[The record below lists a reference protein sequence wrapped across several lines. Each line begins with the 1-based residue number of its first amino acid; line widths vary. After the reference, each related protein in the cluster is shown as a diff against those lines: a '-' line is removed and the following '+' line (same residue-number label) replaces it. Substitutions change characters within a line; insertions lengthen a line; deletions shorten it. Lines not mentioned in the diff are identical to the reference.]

1 MGMESEV
8 HYAFLHGGAQGGWVW
23 DDTIA
28 ALERQRPGLAARCRK
43 LDVPGCGE
51 KRGRDT
57 RALTVADIISELDA
71 DLAVFATR
79 DIVLVGHSQAGNLM
93 PSLAALRP
101 HAFRRL
107 IYVSC
112 SIPLPGQSVLQM
124 MGGGVHGSH
133 PDEVGWPADSRT
145 GQMHTGFQ
153 KMFCND
159 MPADEGASFSARL
172 GRDAWPDASY
182 RHSDW
187 QTRKPADLPAS
198 YVICLR
204 DNILPVAW
212 QETFARRFD
221 AKRVLRIDAG
231 HQVMKSRPHALA
243 EVLRVEAR
251 IASSAVTDP
260 LP

>member
-1 MGMESEV
+1 MDNNTV

-28 ALERQRPGLAARCRK
+28 ALERQRPGLAARCCK
-43 LDVPGCGE
+43 LDVPGCGD
-51 KRGRDT
+51 KRGRNT
-57 RALTVADIISELDA
+57 QALTVDDVIGELAA
-71 DLAVFATR
+71 DLAAFASH

-101 HAFRRL
+101 RAFRRL
-107 IYVSC
+107 VYVSC
-112 SIPLPGQSVLQM
+112 SIPLPGQTVLQM
-124 MGGGVHGSH
+124 MGSGVQGSH

-145 GQMHTGFQ
+145 GEMHARFQ

-159 MPADEGASFSARL
+159 MQADEGADFSERL

-182 RHSDW
+182 RHRDW
-187 QTRKPADLPAS
+187 QLRKPDDVPAS
-198 YVICLR
+198 YVLCLR

-212 QETFARRFD
+212 QETFARRLE
-221 AKRVLRIDAG
+221 ARRVIRIDAG
-231 HQVMKSRPHALA
+231 HQVMTSRPHALA

-251 IASSAVTDP
+251 IAASASTEN
-260 LP
+260 